1 MQGPVQLTRGTVDF
15 DAAADG
21 RCCPCNYC
29 AGLSIHQDGST
40 LQQYFLYAAKLIDKI
55 EGSFIEAGFGN
66 GASAS
71 MFVGLMNKNLITKR
85 NIWLYD
91 SFEGFPQP
99 SPEDKSVRNPQKG
112 EWKRSIQPAL
122 DIKKYASQNLS
133 TEVEVIKG
141 YFEETIPTSYGS
153 EPIAMLHL
161 DCDLYNSYKVCL
173 EGLYDKV
180 APGGLILFDDYRLVG
195 DADFDAWPG
204 ASKAVDNFF
213 KKIDIQLVKAQ
224 FDPKIYKGWE
234 NKPKY
239 FAIKER

>member
-1 MQGPVQLTRGTVDF
+1 
-15 DAAADG
+15 
-21 RCCPCNYC
+21 
-29 AGLSIHQDGST
+29 
-40 LQQYFLYAAKLIDKI
+40 
-55 EGSFIEAGFGN
+55 
-66 GASAS
+66 
-71 MFVGLMNKNLITKR
+71 MN
-85 NIWLYD
+85 
-91 SFEGFPQP
+91 
-99 SPEDKSVRNPQKG
+99 
-112 EWKRSIQPAL
+112 
-122 DIKKYASQNLS
+122 
-133 TEVEVIKG
+133 TEVEVVKG

-180 APGGLILFDDYRLVG
+180 APGGLILFDEYQKTKN
-195 DADFDAWPG
+195 WPG
-204 ASKAVDNFF
+204 ASKAIDNFF